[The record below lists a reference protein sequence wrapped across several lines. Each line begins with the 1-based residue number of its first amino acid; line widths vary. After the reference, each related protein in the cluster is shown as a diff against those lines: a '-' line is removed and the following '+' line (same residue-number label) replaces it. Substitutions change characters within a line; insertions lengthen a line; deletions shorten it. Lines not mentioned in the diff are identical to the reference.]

1 MYMLYK
7 LLYRNEN
14 SDSSLNIYQY
24 LSMARNGMTWH
35 GTLWKIINGVDNG

>member
-7 LLYRNEN
+7 LLYRHE
-14 SDSSLNIYQY
+14 SFGFSLNIYQY
-24 LSMARNGMTWH
+24 LSMARNGMTWY